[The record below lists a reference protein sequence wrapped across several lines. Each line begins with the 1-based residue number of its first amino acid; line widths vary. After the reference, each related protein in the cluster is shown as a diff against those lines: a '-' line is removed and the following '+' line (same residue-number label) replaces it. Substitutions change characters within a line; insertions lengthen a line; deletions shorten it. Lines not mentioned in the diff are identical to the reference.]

1 MEEFYLEN
9 DHNLMAVA
17 LFAVR
22 GYGVPNLT
30 TGICICLLSLHNNSY
45 NLREAGIQ
53 GSKFKDCLYV
63 TVNALKPLLCVNF
76 SMCVGDSI
84 VSN

>member
-30 TGICICLLSLHNNSY
+30 TGICICLLSLRNNSY

-53 GSKFKDCLYV
+53 GSKFKDCL
-63 TVNALKPLLCVNF
+63 CVYLRN
-76 SMCVGDSI
+76 SRCIEASAVCELQH
-84 VSN
+84 VYW